1 VSNEEFEIPRHGNAG
16 VAFIGVELKDAT
28 IVIVSVFVGIV
39 VGWQTGPLGYL
50 GVPAAGFF
58 LNKVYIDWRKN
69 TLPGQTRLQLFKAGL
84 AGYGRG
90 FKSAD
95 VLFVGDAAVLYPGR
109 REAHSPVLATAA
121 TRPAPAPTHTK
132 RHPAAVPVRRANAEE
147 ALHGN

>member
-16 VAFIGVELKDAT
+16 VAFLGVELKDAT

-69 TLPGQTRLQLFKAGL
+69 TLPGQARLQLFKAGL

-90 FKSAD
+90 FKAAD
-95 VLFVGDAAVLYPGR
+95 VLFVGDAAVIYPGR
-109 REAHSPVLATAA
+109 REEESTTSPTTA
-121 TRPAPAPTHTK
+121 TRKA
-132 RHPAAVPVRRANAEE
+132 AAV
-147 ALHGN
+147 